1 MATYRKRGDR
11 WQVQVR
17 RVGQPTLS
25 RSFTTKADAQRWAR
39 HMEAELDASLLPVD
53 YRKLEETT
61 LRDILVRYRE
71 EIVPTKRG
79 RDIETIII
87 DAFLRNPIAQLTLD
101 RLTPQAFASY
111 RDARLETVRPATL
124 LRELGIVQHAIDMAT
139 KEWGF
144 PPIAN
149 PVKGI
154 RKPKLGAGRNRRVS
168 PEEISTLLEGAK
180 RSRNPHLAPTIILA
194 VETGMRRGE
203 LLGMQWG
210 DLDLQQRIL
219 LIPKTKNGHPRR
231 IPLTSKAAET
241 LQALHDRS
249 ESRPLPIS
257 EDSLKKAW
265 QRLLKRVGIED
276 LRFHDLRHEAVSRFF
291 ELGLSMPEV
300 ALISGH
306 RDPRML
312 FRYTH
317 LDPKKIVEK
326 LG

>member
-39 HMEAELDASLLPVD
+39 HMEAELDATLLPVD

-61 LRDILVRYRE
+61 LKDILVRYRE

-79 RDIETIII
+79 QDIETIII

-101 RLTPQAFASY
+101 RLTPQAFSSY

-124 LRELGIVQHAIDMAT
+124 LRELGIVQHAIDTAT

-154 RKPKLGAGRNRRVS
+154 RKPKLGSGRERRVT
-168 PEEISTLLEGAK
+168 PEEVEKLLQGAL
-180 RSRNPHLAPTIILA
+180 RSRNRHLAPAISLA

-203 LLGMQWG
+203 LLGMHWEH
-210 DLDLQQRIL
+210 LDANRRTL
-219 LIPKTKNGHPRR
+219 LIPHTKNGHPRR
-231 IPLTSKAAET
+231 IPLSAKATRT
-241 LQALHDRS
+241 LIDRKTLGL
-249 ESRPLPIS
+249 ERPLPIS
-257 EDSLKKAW
+257 AESLKKAW
-265 QRLLKRVGIED
+265 QRLIARCGLDD
-276 LRFHDLRHEAVSRFF
+276 LRFHDLRHEAISRFF
-291 ELGLSMPEV
+291 ERGFSMPEV

-317 LDPKKIVEK
+317 IRAETLLEK

>member
-1 MATYRKRGDR
+1 MATFRKRGDR
-11 WQVQVR
+11 WQVQIR

-25 RSFTTKADAQRWAR
+25 RSFISKSDAQRWAR
-39 HMEAELDASLLPVD
+39 HMEAELDATLLPHD
-53 YRKLEETT
+53 YRRLETT
-61 LRDILVRYRE
+61 TLADILFRYRR
-71 EIVPTKRG
+71 EIIPTKRG
-79 RDIETIII
+79 SNIETIII
-87 DAFLRNPIAQLTLD
+87 DAFQRNPIADLKLSRLRPLD
-101 RLTPQAFASY
+101 FAEY
-111 RDARLETVRPATL
+111 RDARLKAVRPSTL
-124 LRELGIVQHAIDMAT
+124 LRELAIVQHAIDVAM
-139 KEWGF
+139 KEWGY
-144 PPIAN
+144 PLSSN

-154 RKPKLGAGRNRRVS
+154 RKPKLGAGRDRRVS
-168 PEEISTLLEGAK
+168 KEEISLLLDEA
-180 RSRNPHLAPTIILA
+180 RQSRNRHLAPAITLA

-203 LLGMQWG
+203 LLAMQWS
-210 DLDLQQRIL
+210 DLDLDQRTL

-231 IPLTSKAAET
+231 IPLTSKAAAT
-241 LQALHDRS
+241 LEALRGEG

-265 QRLLKRVGIED
+265 QRLLKRAGVSD

-317 LDPKKIVEK
+317 LDPKRIVEK
-326 LG
+326 LA